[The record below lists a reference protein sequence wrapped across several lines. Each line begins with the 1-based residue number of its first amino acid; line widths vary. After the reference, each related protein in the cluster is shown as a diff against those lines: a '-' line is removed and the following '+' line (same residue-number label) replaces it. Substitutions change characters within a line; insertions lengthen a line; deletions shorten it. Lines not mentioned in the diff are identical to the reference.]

1 MRKSETN
8 QSIPGFFRFFAR
20 RHMLANL
27 FTIMVILLGLGSLVQ
42 IKRDIFPDV
51 DFGEMIITTR
61 YPGASPEDVELYV
74 TNKIEDEIKGISS
87 IDKITSYSME
97 DFSIVTVSIDLQ
109 ASDKD
114 NIKDEVRDAVNRV
127 TDLPEDVTE
136 APLVTEVDTG
146 IIPIIE
152 VGLAGEIPYR
162 DLRELARLFKKKLE
176 NVPGV
181 SKAEEL
187 WYLDR
192 EIHVEV
198 SPEAITQYQIPLR
211 EIATAISLR
220 NIRSTG
226 GVFESY
232 TSQKNLVTLAQFR
245 DPQEVND
252 VIVRA
257 VFDGPM
263 IRVRDVA
270 EVIDTFEDPNII
282 TRMNGRPA
290 ITFKMYK
297 QDSADIIRTVRAVR
311 ELAAKEQELLPD
323 GVDILFAD
331 DISYY
336 VSNRFNVVLSNGAIG
351 LFLVII
357 VLAVFLNP
365 RSAFWVGVSIPVV
378 LLGIVFFLPIAG
390 AFLDVITLTAMIL
403 VIGII
408 VDDGIIV
415 SENIVRRR
423 ELGSSPLEAAAGGIG
438 DVAKPVITTLVTT
451 FLAFAPMFFMTGVFG
466 EFIYTIPL
474 VISLAVLISVAEMI
488 VALPAHLVGGLH
500 SIKVGPGAKQNWFDP
515 IRDFFRKS
523 IRYVLILRY
532 LFIALS
538 VALMVGSIYYA
549 VNKMKFVLFP
559 SSSANAFFVYVELP
573 VGASLQNTADKCRE
587 VEDII
592 AALPENELLTYAT
605 QAGTHGER
613 QPGENEHWA
622 LIRVDLTPYAQRSRV
637 ADDIV
642 RDLREKTD
650 RLEGFDRISYQ
661 IDAGGPP
668 VGRPVTIRV
677 VGSDDDMRRAL
688 TDSLIAY
695 ISDIDG
701 VKDID
706 RNDKLGKQQ
715 VLLDIDYE
723 RLSSLGLTV
732 QDVAQSVRIAYDGEL
747 VTSIRYGDEDV
758 DFRVLLEEEARKDLR
773 LLGDLLVP
781 NNTGR
786 PIPLSQVVTLDVGP
800 GPSSYYHFD
809 RERTTTVTADVEKD
823 KVTPLEVVGAALAH
837 FDLDRE
843 WPGMRF
849 VVGGEAEE
857 TAESFRS
864 LFIAFIIAVIAIYFV
879 LTLLFESFTQ
889 PIMVMFAI
897 PFGIISV
904 VIAFALHG
912 EPLGFLAMMGL
923 IGLTGV
929 VVNDS
934 LVLVNHI
941 NELRKAHPDE
951 SVVQIAAQGA
961 ADRLRAVTLTT
972 ITTVVGLLPLAY
984 GIGGSDPFIAPM
996 ALALGYGLLFATP
1009 LTLLLIPCLYV
1020 VRTDVFFVFRWLF
1033 RMGKR
1038 QPRG

>member
-1 MRKSETN
+1 MKEQTS
-8 QSIPGFFRFFAR
+8 SFFSFFVR

-27 FTIMVILLGLGSLVQ
+27 FTIMIILLGLGSLFQ

-74 TNKIEDEIKGISS
+74 TNKIEDEIKGVSS

-114 NIKDEVRDAVNRV
+114 DIKDEIRDAVNRV

-136 APLVTEVDTG
+136 APLVIEVDTG

-152 VGLAGEIPYR
+152 IGLAGEIPYR
-162 DLRELARLFKKKLE
+162 ELRELARLFRKKLE
-176 NVPGV
+176 NVAGV
-181 SKAEEL
+181 SKVEDL

-198 SPEAITQYQIPLR
+198 SPEAINKYRIPLR
-211 EIATAISLR
+211 DIATAISRR

-226 GVFESY
+226 GAFESY

-245 DPQEVND
+245 DPEEVKD
-252 VIVRA
+252 VAVRS
-257 VFDGPM
+257 VFDGPV
-263 IRVRDVA
+263 IRVGDVA
-270 EVIDTFEDPNII
+270 RVVDTFEDPTIV

-290 ITFKMYK
+290 ITFKVYK

-311 ELAAKEQELLPD
+311 DLAAQEQELLPG
-323 GVDILFAD
+323 GVEILFAD
-331 DISYY
+331 DVSYY
-336 VSNRFNVVLSNGAIG
+336 VRNRFNVLLSNGAIG
-351 LFLVII
+351 LVLVVV
-357 VLAVFLNP
+357 VLALFLNA

-390 AFLDVITLTAMIL
+390 AYLDVITLTAMIL
-403 VIGII
+403 VIGVI

-423 ELGSSPLEAAAGGIG
+423 ELGSPPLEAASEGIRE
-438 DVAKPVITTLVTT
+438 VFKPVATTLVTT

-466 EFIYTIPL
+466 EFVYTIPL
-474 VISLAVLISVAEMI
+474 VISLAVLISVAEMT
-488 VALPAHLVGGLH
+488 VALPAHMVSSLRG
-500 SIKVGPGAKQNWFDP
+500 IQTGPGAKRHWFDP
-515 IRDFFRKS
+515 VRNLFRKT
-523 IRYVLILRY
+523 IRYVLIFRY

-538 VALMVGSIYYA
+538 IALMVGSLYYA
-549 VNKMKFVLFP
+549 ATQMKFVLFP
-559 SSSANAFFVYVELP
+559 SSSANAFFVYMELP
-573 VGASLQNTADKCRE
+573 VGASLEKTADKTRE

-592 AALPENELLTYAT
+592 ADLPENELLTYST
-605 QAGTHGER
+605 QIGTHGER

-637 ADDIV
+637 ADEIV
-642 RDLREKTD
+642 RDLRSKTD
-650 RLEGFDRISYQ
+650 RLEGFEQISYE

-688 TDSLIAY
+688 TDSLIGF
-695 ISDIDG
+695 ISAIDG
-701 VKDID
+701 VTDID
-706 RNDKLGKQQ
+706 RNDRLGKQQ
-715 VLLDIDYE
+715 VRLNIDYD
-723 RLSSLGLTV
+723 RLSNLGLTV
-732 QDVAQSVRIAYDGEL
+732 QDLAESVRIAYDGQL
-747 VTSIRYGDEDV
+747 VTSIRYGAEDV
-758 DFRVLLEEEARKDLR
+758 DFRVILEPEARKDLR
-773 LLGDLLVP
+773 LLGDLLIP
-781 NNTGR
+781 NSSGR
-786 PIPLSQVVTLDVGP
+786 MIPLREVVTLEVGP
-800 GPSSYYHFD
+800 GPASYYHFD
-809 RERTTTVTADVEKD
+809 RERTTTVTADVKKD
-823 KVTPLEVVGAALAH
+823 KVTPLEVVSAAVAH

-843 WPGMRF
+843 WPGIRF

-864 LFIAFIIAVIAIYFV
+864 LLIAFVIAVIAIYFV
-879 LTLLFESFTQ
+879 LSLLFESFTQ
-889 PIMVMFAI
+889 PFMVMVAI
-897 PFGIISV
+897 PFGVISV

-912 EPLGFLAMMGL
+912 EPFGFLAMMGL
-923 IGLTGV
+923 IGLSGV

-941 NELRKAHPDE
+941 NELRKTQPDE
-951 SVVQIAAQGA
+951 SVVRLAAQGA

-1009 LTLLLIPCLYV
+1009 LTLMLIPCLYV
-1020 VRTDVFFVFRWLF
+1020 VRTDAFAVLHWLF
-1033 RMGKR
+1033 RR
-1038 QPRG
+1038 RSR

>member
-1 MRKSETN
+1 
-8 QSIPGFFRFFAR
+8 
-20 RHMLANL
+20 MLAML
-27 FTIMVILLGLGSLVQ
+27 FTIMVILLGLGSLAQ

-74 TNKIEDEIKGISS
+74 TNKIEDEIEGISS

-97 DFSIVTVSIDLQ
+97 GFSIINVSIDLQ

-114 NIKDEVRDAVNRV
+114 DIKDEIRDAVNRV

-152 VGLAGEIPYR
+152 VGLAGDIPYR
-162 DLRELARLFKKKLE
+162 ELRELARLFKKKLE
-176 NVPGV
+176 NVSGV
-181 SKAEEL
+181 SKAEDL

-198 SPEAITQYQIPLR
+198 SPEAIRRYQIPLR
-211 EIATAISLR
+211 DVAIAIARR

-226 GVFESY
+226 GAFESY
-232 TSQKNLVTLAQFR
+232 TSEKNVVTLAQFR
-245 DPQEVND
+245 DPEEVKG
-252 VIVRA
+252 VVVRS
-257 VFDGPM
+257 VFDGPV
-263 IRVRDVA
+263 IRVDDVA
-270 EVIDTFEDPNII
+270 QVVDTFEDPTII

-290 ITFKMYK
+290 ITFKVYK
-297 QDSADIIRTVRAVR
+297 QDSADIIRTVRGVR
-311 ELAAKEQELLPD
+311 DLAAKEQDLLPD

-331 DISYY
+331 DVSYY
-336 VSNRFNVVLSNGAIG
+336 VGNRFNVLLSNGAIG
-351 LFLVII
+351 LALVVI
-357 VLAVFLNP
+357 VLALFLNV
-365 RSAFWVGVSIPVV
+365 RSAFWVAVSIPVV
-378 LLGIVFFLPIAG
+378 QLGIVFFLPIAG
-390 AFLDVITLTAMIL
+390 AYLDVITLTAMIL

-423 ELGSSPLEAAAGGIG
+423 ELGSSPLEAATEGIRE
-438 DVAKPVITTLVTT
+438 VFKPVVTTLVTT

-466 EFIYTIPL
+466 EFVYTIPL
-474 VISLAVLISVAEMI
+474 VITLAVLISVAEMV
-488 VALPAHLVGGLH
+488 VALPAHLVSSLRRIESGGE
-500 SIKVGPGAKQNWFDP
+500 AKRNWFEP
-515 IRDFFRKS
+515 IRNLFRKTM
-523 IRYVLILRY
+523 RYVLILRY

-538 VALMVGSIYYA
+538 VALMAGSAYYA
-549 VNKMKFVLFP
+549 VTKMKFVLFP
-559 SSSANAFFVYVELP
+559 SSSANAFFIFVELP
-573 VGASLQNTADKCRE
+573 VGASLEMTADKTRE
-587 VEDII
+587 IEAIVAE
-592 AALPENELLTYAT
+592 LPENELLTYAT
-605 QAGTHGER
+605 HIGTHGER
-613 QPGENEHWA
+613 QPGENAHWA
-622 LIRVDLTPYAQRSRV
+622 LVRVDLTPYAQRSRV

-642 RDLREKTD
+642 REMREKTD
-650 RLEGFDRISYQ
+650 RLDGFERISYQ

-677 VGSDDDMRRAL
+677 VGSNDDMRRAL
-688 TDSLIAY
+688 TDSLISF
-695 ISDIDG
+695 ISAVDG
-701 VKDID
+701 VTDID
-706 RNDKLGKQQ
+706 RNDKLGKEQ
-715 VLLDIDYE
+715 VRLKIDYD
-723 RLSSLGLTV
+723 RLSSLGLNV
-732 QDVAQSVRIAYDGEL
+732 QDLAQSVRIAYDGEL

-758 DFRVLLEEEARKDLR
+758 DFRVILEEEARTDVR
-773 LLGDLLVP
+773 LLGDLLIP

-786 PIPLSQVVTLDVGP
+786 LIPLREVVELEIGP

-809 RERTTTVTADVEKD
+809 GERSTTITADVIKD
-823 KVTPLEVVGAALAH
+823 KVTPLEVVNAAVEH
-837 FDLDRE
+837 FDLDRG

-864 LFIAFIIAVIAIYFV
+864 LFIAFVVAVLAIYFV
-879 LTLLFESFTQ
+879 LTLLFGSFTQ
-889 PIMVMFAI
+889 PFIVMVAI
-897 PFGIISV
+897 PFGVISV
-904 VIAFALHG
+904 VIAFAIHG

-923 IGLTGV
+923 VGLSGV

-934 LVLVNHI
+934 LVLVNHL
-941 NELRKAHPDE
+941 NELRRSQPDE
-951 SVVQIAAQGA
+951 SIVRIAAQGT

-996 ALALGYGLLFATP
+996 ALALGYGLIFATP

-1033 RMGKR
+1033 RRDER
-1038 QPRG
+1038 QLDRTQ